1 MKELE
6 DKVFQNDINKPL
18 SEVIAEEG
26 LSQLKERD
34 VWDANEM
41 TKEELD
47 HLMNTWT
54 QVADQV
60 KVELQ

>member
-1 MKELE
+1 M
-6 DKVFQNDINKPL
+6 DVNKPL
-18 SEVIAEEG
+18 SDVIAEEG
-26 LSQLKERD
+26 LSQLKERE

-47 HLMNTWT
+47 QLMTTWT

-60 KVELQ
+60 KVELQQDVMK

>member
-1 MKELE
+1 M
-6 DKVFQNDINKPL
+6 DANKPL
-18 SEVIAEEG
+18 SDLIAEEG
-26 LSQLKERD
+26 LSQLKERE

-47 HLMNTWT
+47 QLMATWT

-60 KVELQ
+60 KVEL